1 MPMQMNKN
9 KNKNVLFHCVCILY
23 VIVLGLIKKNLK
35 QFLLSVAVAGG
46 VVLVISLAVMMIVKR

>member
-9 KNKNVLFHCVCILY
+9 KNKNVLFHYVCILY

-35 QFLLSVAVAGG
+35 QFLSVAVAGG

>member
-9 KNKNVLFHCVCILY
+9 KNKNVLFHYVCILY

-35 QFLLSVAVAGG
+35 QFLSVAVAGG
-46 VVLVISLAVMMIVKR
+46 VVLVISLAVIMIVKR

>member
-9 KNKNVLFHCVCILY
+9 KNKNVLFHYVCILY
-23 VIVLGLIKKNLK
+23 VIVLGIIKKNLK

>member
-9 KNKNVLFHCVCILY
+9 KNKNILFHYVCILY

-35 QFLLSVAVAGG
+35 QFLSVAVAGG
-46 VVLVISLAVMMIVKR
+46 VVLVISLAVIMIVKR

>member
-9 KNKNVLFHCVCILY
+9 KNKNVLFHYVCILY

-35 QFLLSVAVAGG
+35 QFLSVAVAAG
-46 VVLVISLAVMMIVKR
+46 VVLVILGSYNDS